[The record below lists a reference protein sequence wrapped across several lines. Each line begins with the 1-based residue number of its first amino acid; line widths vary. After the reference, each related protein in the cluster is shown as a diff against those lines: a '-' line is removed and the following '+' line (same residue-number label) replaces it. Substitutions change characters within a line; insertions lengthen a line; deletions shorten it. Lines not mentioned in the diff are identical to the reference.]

1 MPMVLLGNNWH
12 EISNRNCWEN
22 KTNIINMLSAELAK
36 KVVKI

>member
-1 MPMVLLGNNWH
+1 MKYQTVIAGK
-12 EISNRNCWEN
+12 N